1 MKRDEI
7 LPAIQVITPEQT
19 LVSFAYFVE
28 PDDKFE
34 PETPAAWKANLYVPA
49 ENSEKIETVLDAYWQ
64 ETKAKLKELN
74 PNKNPKDYKLNP
86 LPWRWVDSD
95 DGSKQADDIKSLG
108 LDKAFFLK
116 VKRPAYKV
124 DKQGNKRP
132 NTPAMLFDSSCK
144 RDKRI
149 HGSKHPEGK
158 LIPLNDEEKQKY
170 IKIGPGSTA
179 QVGIWARPYSNVST
193 GVSLTIAAVYIKNFI
208 PFQNQVNWEFTV
220 DEAPQQGSGTP
231 STNDFD
237 F

>member
-1 MKRDEI
+1 MNFKEI
-7 LPAIQVITPEQT
+7 LPAIQVMTPEET
-19 LVSFAYFVE
+19 LLSYCYFVE
-28 PDDKFE
+28 ADDKFE

-74 PNKNPKDYKLNP
+74 PNKRANDYKFNP

-116 VKRPAYKV
+116 VKRPAWKT

-132 NTPAMLFDSSCK
+132 NTPPILFDTSCQRNSSN
-144 RDKRI
+144 
-149 HGSKHPEGK
+149 K

-193 GVSLTIAAVYIKNFI
+193 GVSLTIAAVNIKNFI
-208 PFQNQVNWEFTV
+208 PFQNEVDWGFTV
-220 DEAPQQGSGTP
+220 DAPQQGSGTP

>member
-7 LPAIQVITPEQT
+7 LPAIQVMTPEQT
-19 LVSFAYFVE
+19 LLSYCYFVE
-28 PDDKFE
+28 ADDKFE

-74 PNKNPKDYKLNP
+74 PNKRANDYKFNP

-116 VKRPAYKV
+116 VKRPAYKT

-132 NTPAMLFDSSCK
+132 NTPPVMFDTSCQ
-144 RDKRI
+144 RNDNN
-149 HGSKHPEGK
+149 K
-158 LIPLNDEEKQKY
+158 LIPLKDEQKLQY

-193 GVSLTIAAVYIKNFI
+193 GVSLTIAAVNIKNFI
-208 PFQNQVNWEFTV
+208 PFQNEVDWGFTV
-220 DEAPQQGSGTP
+220 DAPQQGSGTS
-231 STNDFD
+231 STNEFD

>member
-7 LPAIQVITPEQT
+7 LPAIQVMTPEQT
-19 LVSFAYFVE
+19 LVSFGYFVE

-34 PETPAAWKANLYVPA
+34 PETPAQYKANLYLPVEYA
-49 ENSEKIETVLDAYWQ
+49 EKTETVLDAYWE
-64 ETKAKLKELN
+64 ETKAKLVELN
-74 PNKNPKDYKLNP
+74 PKKKPEDYKLNP

-108 LDKAFFLK
+108 LEKAFFLK
-116 VKRPAYKV
+116 VKRPAYKT

-132 NTPAMLFDSSCK
+132 NTPPILFDSSCQK
-144 RDKRI
+144 NN
-149 HGSKHPEGK
+149 GK
-158 LIPLNDEEKQKY
+158 LIPLSDDDKQQY

-193 GVSLTIAAVYIKNFI
+193 GVSLTIAAVNIKNFI

-220 DEAPQQGSGTP
+220 DEAQQAGSGTP

>member
-1 MKRDEI
+1 MNFKEI
-7 LPAIQVITPEQT
+7 LPAIQVMTPEET
-19 LVSFAYFVE
+19 LLSYCYFVQ

-34 PETPAAWKANLYVPA
+34 PETPAAYKANLYLP
-49 ENSEKIETVLDAYWQ
+49 EKNAKKTEAILDAYWL

-74 PNKNPKDYKLNP
+74 PNKKANDYKLNT

-95 DGSKQADDIKSLG
+95 DGSKQADDIKALG
-108 LDKAFFLK
+108 LDKAFFIK
-116 VKRPAYKV
+116 VKRPAWKT

-132 NTPAMLFDSSCK
+132 NTPPILFDSSCQ
-144 RDKRI
+144 RNN
-149 HGSKHPEGK
+149 GK
-158 LIPLNDEEKQKY
+158 LIPLSDDDKQQY

-193 GVSLTIAAVYIKNFI
+193 GVSLTIAAVNIKNFI

-220 DEAPQQGSGTP
+220 DEAQQAGTGTP

>member
-1 MKRDEI
+1 MNFKEI
-7 LPAIQVITPEQT
+7 LPAIQVMTPEET
-19 LVSFAYFVE
+19 LLSYCYFVE
-28 PDDKFE
+28 ADDKFE

-74 PNKNPKDYKLNP
+74 PNKRANDYKFNP

-116 VKRPAYKV
+116 VKRPAWKT

-132 NTPAMLFDSSCK
+132 NTPPIMFDTSCQ
-144 RDKRI
+144 RNDNN
-149 HGSKHPEGK
+149 K
-158 LIPLNDEEKQKY
+158 LIPLKDEQKQKY

-193 GVSLTIAAVYIKNFI
+193 GVSLTIAAVNIKNFI
-208 PFQNQVNWEFTV
+208 PFQNEVDWGFTV
-220 DEAPQQGSGTP
+220 DAPQQGSGTP

>member
-1 MKRDEI
+1 MNYQEI
-7 LPAIQVITPEQT
+7 LPAIQVMTPKET
-19 LVSFAYFVE
+19 LLSYCYFVQ

-34 PETPAAWKANLYVPA
+34 PETPAAYKANLYVPA
-49 ENSEKIETVLDAYWQ
+49 ENSEKIETILDAYWQ

-74 PNKNPKDYKLNP
+74 PNKKANDYKLNP

-108 LDKAFFLK
+108 LDKAFFIK
-116 VKRPAYKV
+116 VKRPAWKT

-132 NTPAMLFDSSCK
+132 NTPPILFDSSCK
-144 RDKRI
+144 KNN
-149 HGSKHPEGK
+149 GK
-158 LIPLNDEEKQKY
+158 LIPLSDEDKQQY
-170 IKIGPGSTA
+170 IKIGAGSTA

-193 GVSLTIAAVYIKNFI
+193 GVSLTIAAVNIKNFI
-208 PFQNQVNWEFTV
+208 PYQNGVDWGFTV
-220 DEAPQQGSGTP
+220 DEAQQAGSGTP

>member
-1 MKRDEI
+1 M
-7 LPAIQVITPEQT
+7 TPEET
-19 LVSFAYFVE
+19 LLSYCYFVE
-28 PDDKFE
+28 ADDKFE
-34 PETPAAWKANLYVPA
+34 PETPAAYKANLYLP
-49 ENSEKIETVLDAYWQ
+49 EKNAKKTETILDAYWL
-64 ETKAKLKELN
+64 EIKAKLKELY
-74 PNKNPKDYKLNP
+74 PNKKANDYKFNP

-108 LDKAFFLK
+108 LDKAFFIK
-116 VKRPAYKV
+116 VKRPAWKT

-132 NTPAMLFDSSCK
+132 NTPPILFESSCQ
-144 RDKRI
+144 RNN
-149 HGSKHPEGK
+149 GK
-158 LIPLNDEEKQKY
+158 LIPLSDDDKQQY

-193 GVSLTIAAVYIKNFI
+193 GVSLTIAAVNIKNFI

-220 DEAPQQGSGTP
+220 DEAQQAGSGTP

>member
-7 LPAIQVITPEQT
+7 LPAIQVMTPEQT

-34 PETPAAWKANLYVPA
+34 PETPAQYKAKLF
-49 ENSEKIETVLDAYWQ
+49 IEEQHAKKVELQLDNFWL
-64 ETKAKLKELN
+64 EIKAKLKEQN
-74 PNKNPKDYKLNP
+74 PNKKPSDYKLNP
-86 LPWRWVDSD
+86 LPWRWVDKD
-95 DGSKQADDIKSLG
+95 DGSKEADDIAKLG
-108 LDKAFFLK
+108 LDKAFFIK
-116 VKRPAYKV
+116 VKRPAYKT

-132 NTPAMLFDSSCK
+132 NTPPILFDSSCQK
-144 RDKRI
+144 NN
-149 HGSKHPEGK
+149 GK
-158 LIPLNDEEKQKY
+158 LIPLSDDDKQQY

-193 GVSLTIAAVYIKNFI
+193 GVSLTIAAVNIKNFI
-208 PFQNQVNWEFTV
+208 PYQNGVDWGFTV
-220 DEAPQQGSGTP
+220 DEAQQAGSGTP

>member
-1 MKRDEI
+1 MNFKEI
-7 LPAIQVITPEQT
+7 LPAIQVMTPEET
-19 LVSFAYFVE
+19 LLSYCYFVE
-28 PDDKFE
+28 ADDKFE
-34 PETPAAWKANLYVPA
+34 PETPAAYKANLYVPA

-74 PNKNPKDYKLNP
+74 PNKKANDYKLNP

-108 LDKAFFLK
+108 LDKAFFIK
-116 VKRPAYKV
+116 VKRPAWKT

-132 NTPAMLFDSSCK
+132 NTPPILFDSSCQK
-144 RDKRI
+144 NN
-149 HGSKHPEGK
+149 GK
-158 LIPLNDEEKQKY
+158 LIPLSDDDKQKY

-193 GVSLTIAAVYIKNFI
+193 GVSLTIAAVNIKNFI
-208 PFQNQVNWEFTV
+208 PFQNEVDWGFTV
-220 DEAPQQGSGTP
+220 DAPQQGKAPTTG
-231 STNDFD
+231 DEFD

>member
-1 MKRDEI
+1 MNFKEI
-7 LPAIQVITPEQT
+7 LPAIQVMTPEET
-19 LVSFAYFVE
+19 LLSYCYFVE
-28 PDDKFE
+28 ADDKFE

-74 PNKNPKDYKLNP
+74 PNKRANDYKFNP

-95 DGSKQADDIKSLG
+95 DGSKQANDIKSLG

-116 VKRPAYKV
+116 VKRPAFKQ

-132 NTPAMLFDSSCK
+132 NTPPVMFDTSCQRNSSN
-144 RDKRI
+144 
-149 HGSKHPEGK
+149 K
-158 LIPLNDEEKQKY
+158 LIPLNDADKQKY

-193 GVSLTIAAVYIKNFI
+193 GVSLTIAAVNIKNFI

-220 DEAPQQGSGTP
+220 DEAQQAGSGTP